1 MKMIGGFFG
10 YSACVGRVY
19 RNALRGK
26 SEVLGVSRTTGA
38 PRVRVPLSLIELVL
52 RPLPPFVG
60 ARAIGVGLRLAG
72 ARVGTSTMFWGMPTL
87 AGSHANLASRL
98 EIGELCGL
106 NFGCYFELDAPVS
119 LADHVAIGHEVMFL
133 TRSRS
138 SRNPARRGQDSE
150 AKPIRVEAGAW
161 IGSRCTVLPGVT
173 VGAGAVVG
181 ASVVVRE
188 DVPPNTLLAGTRK
201 ISLARWRGK

>member
-1 MKMIGGFFG
+1 MNQTIG
-10 YSACVGRVY
+10 S
-19 RNALRGK
+19 
-26 SEVLGVSRTTGA
+26 
-38 PRVRVPLSLIELVL
+38 PRVRVPLSLIELAL

-60 ARAIGVGLRLAG
+60 ARGIGVGLRLAG
-72 ARVGTSTMFWGMPTL
+72 AKIAKSTLFWGMPTL
-87 AGSHANLASRL
+87 AGEHPQLASNL

-106 NFGCYFELDAPVS
+106 NFGCYFELDAPVT
-119 LADHVAIGHEVMFL
+119 LANHVAIGHEVMFL
-133 TRSRS
+133 TRSRGIGD
-138 SRNPARRGQDSE
+138 PGRRGQAAE
-150 AKPIRVEAGAW
+150 AKPIRVEEGAW
-161 IGSRCTVLPGVT
+161 IGSRCTLLPGVT

>member
-1 MKMIGGFFG
+1 
-10 YSACVGRVY
+10 
-19 RNALRGK
+19 
-26 SEVLGVSRTTGA
+26 VSQTTQA
-38 PRVRVPLSLIELVL
+38 RRLRVPLSLVELML

-60 ARAIGVGLRLAG
+60 ARAISLGLRLAG
-72 ARVGTSTMFWGMPTL
+72 AKVASSTIFWGMPTL
-87 AGSHANLASRL
+87 AGSHSDLASRL

-106 NFGCYFELDAPVS
+106 NFGCYFELDATVS

-133 TRSRS
+133 TRSRTDGD
-138 SRNPARRGQDSE
+138 PTQRGAE
-150 AKPIRVEAGAW
+150 AEPKPIRVEAGAW
-161 IGSRCTVLPGVT
+161 IGSRCTLLPGVT

>member
-1 MKMIGGFFG
+1 MT
-10 YSACVGRVY
+10 R
-19 RNALRGK
+19 
-26 SEVLGVSRTTGA
+26 A
-38 PRVRVPLSLIELVL
+38 PRLRVPLSLIELTL
-52 RPLPPFVG
+52 GRLPPFIG
-60 ARAIGVGLRLAG
+60 ARTIGLGLRLAG
-72 ARVGTSTMFWGMPTL
+72 ARVGKTTLFWGMPTL
-87 AGSHANLASRL
+87 AGSGTDVASRL

-106 NFGCYFELDAPVS
+106 NFGCYFELDGQIS

-133 TRSRS
+133 TRCRS
-138 SRNPARRGQDSE
+138 SGDPSRRGTPGE

-161 IGSRCTVLPGVT
+161 IGSRCTLLPGVT

-201 ISLARWRGK
+201 ISLSRWRGR

>member
-1 MKMIGGFFG
+1 VRQM
-10 YSACVGRVY
+10 
-19 RNALRGK
+19 LR
-26 SEVLGVSRTTGA
+26 SL
-38 PRVRVPLSLIELVL
+38 RVRVPLSLIELAL

-60 ARAIGVGLRLAG
+60 GRTIGVGLRLAG
-72 ARVGTSTMFWGMPTL
+72 AGVGTSTMFWGMPRLT
-87 AGSHANLASRL
+87 GSHPDLAANL

-106 NFGCYFELDAPVS
+106 NFGCHFELDAKIT
-119 LADHVAIGHEVMFL
+119 LADHVAIGHEVTFL
-133 TRSRS
+133 TRSRNAE
-138 SRNPARRGQDSE
+138 NPTERGRDSE

-161 IGSRCTVLPGVT
+161 IGSRVTLLPGVT

-188 DVPPNTLLAGTRK
+188 DVPPNTLVAGTRK

>member
-1 MKMIGGFFG
+1 LSQTI
-10 YSACVGRVY
+10 R
-19 RNALRGK
+19 
-26 SEVLGVSRTTGA
+26 A
-38 PRVRVPLSLIELVL
+38 PRIRVPLGLIELAF

-60 ARAIGVGLRLAG
+60 ARSIVLGLRLAG
-72 ARVGTSTMFWGMPTL
+72 ARVATSTLFWGMPVL
-87 AGSHANLASRL
+87 AGSGPNLASRL

-106 NFGCYFELDAPVS
+106 NFGCYFELDAPIT
-119 LADHVAIGHEVMFL
+119 LAPHVAVGHEVMFL

-138 SRNPARRGQDSE
+138 SDDPSQRGRDSG

-161 IGSRCTVLPGVT
+161 IGSRCTLLPGVT

-181 ASVVVRE
+181 ANVVVRE

-201 ISLARWRGK
+201 ISLARWRG

>member
-1 MKMIGGFFG
+1 MNQTTR
-10 YSACVGRVY
+10 S
-19 RNALRGK
+19 LR
-26 SEVLGVSRTTGA
+26 
-38 PRVRVPLSLIELVL
+38 PRVPLSLIELVL

-60 ARAIGVGLRLAG
+60 ARAISAGLRLAG
-72 ARVGTSTMFWGMPTL
+72 ARVGKSSIFWGMPTL
-87 AGSHANLASRL
+87 AGSTWDLASRL

-106 NFGCYFELDAPVS
+106 NFGCFFELDAAVT

-138 SRNPARRGQDSE
+138 LDNPRQRGQDSE
-150 AKPIRVEAGAW
+150 PKPIRIEAGAW
-161 IGSRCTVLPGVT
+161 LGSRCTILPGVT
-173 VGAGAVVG
+173 VGAGSVVG

-201 ISLARWRGK
+201 ISLAKWRG